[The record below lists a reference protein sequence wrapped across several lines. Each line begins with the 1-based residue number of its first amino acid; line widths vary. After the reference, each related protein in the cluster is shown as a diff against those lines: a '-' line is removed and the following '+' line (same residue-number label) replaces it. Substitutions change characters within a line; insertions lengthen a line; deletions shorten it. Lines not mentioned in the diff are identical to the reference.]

1 MNNNFPVYYEIEFY
15 DEDRKEYKEGGFLFA
30 KDFVEAAKEIQAFYG
45 IDEIINLYVEMWDN
59 MEMIFPRE
67 RKLIVKCLTKLII
80 ILVVCGALGIVA
92 DSIYPIL
99 LNNVAMG
106 QLENDNL
113 YFVIVNEWDAIVRII
128 AIFQSI
134 IAGIGLYYIS
144 KDVYNYFNR
153 KREN

>member
-1 MNNNFPVYYEIEFY
+1 M
-15 DEDRKEYKEGGFLFA
+15 K
-30 KDFVEAAKEIQAFYG
+30 
-45 IDEIINLYVEMWDN
+45 
-59 MEMIFPRE
+59 E

-80 ILVVCGALGIVA
+80 ILVICGALGIVA

-113 YFVIVNEWDAIVRII
+113 YFVIINEWDAIVRIV
-128 AIFQSI
+128 AVLQSI

-144 KDVYNYFNR
+144 TDVYNYFNR

>member
-1 MNNNFPVYYEIEFY
+1 M
-15 DEDRKEYKEGGFLFA
+15 KEK
-30 KDFVEAAKEIQAFYG
+30 
-45 IDEIINLYVEMWDN
+45 
-59 MEMIFPRE
+59 
-67 RKLIVKCLTKLII
+67 KLIVKCLTKLII
-80 ILVVCGALGIVA
+80 VLVICGTLGIVA

-144 KDVYNYFNR
+144 KDVCNYFNR
-153 KREN
+153 KRENEK

>member
-1 MNNNFPVYYEIEFY
+1 M
-15 DEDRKEYKEGGFLFA
+15 
-30 KDFVEAAKEIQAFYG
+30 
-45 IDEIINLYVEMWDN
+45 
-59 MEMIFPRE
+59 RE

-80 ILVVCGALGIVA
+80 ILVICGALGIVV

-134 IAGIGLYYIS
+134 VAGIGLYCIS

>member
-1 MNNNFPVYYEIEFY
+1 M
-15 DEDRKEYKEGGFLFA
+15 
-30 KDFVEAAKEIQAFYG
+30 
-45 IDEIINLYVEMWDN
+45 
-59 MEMIFPRE
+59 RE

-80 ILVVCGALGIVA
+80 VLVICGALGIVV
-92 DSIYPIL
+92 DSIYPLL

>member
-1 MNNNFPVYYEIEFY
+1 M
-15 DEDRKEYKEGGFLFA
+15 
-30 KDFVEAAKEIQAFYG
+30 
-45 IDEIINLYVEMWDN
+45 
-59 MEMIFPRE
+59 RE

-144 KDVYNYFNR
+144 KDVCNYFNR
-153 KREN
+153 KRENEK

>member
-1 MNNNFPVYYEIEFY
+1 
-15 DEDRKEYKEGGFLFA
+15 
-30 KDFVEAAKEIQAFYG
+30 
-45 IDEIINLYVEMWDN
+45 
-59 MEMIFPRE
+59 
-67 RKLIVKCLTKLII
+67 
-80 ILVVCGALGIVA
+80 
-92 DSIYPIL
+92 
-99 LNNVAMG
+99 MG

>member
-1 MNNNFPVYYEIEFY
+1 M
-15 DEDRKEYKEGGFLFA
+15 
-30 KDFVEAAKEIQAFYG
+30 
-45 IDEIINLYVEMWDN
+45 
-59 MEMIFPRE
+59 RE

-80 ILVVCGALGIVA
+80 VLVICGTLGIIA

-106 QLENDNL
+106 QLENDNF

-128 AIFQSI
+128 AVFQSI

-144 KDVYNYFNR
+144 NDIYNYFNR
-153 KREN
+153 KRENEK

>member
-1 MNNNFPVYYEIEFY
+1 M
-15 DEDRKEYKEGGFLFA
+15 
-30 KDFVEAAKEIQAFYG
+30 
-45 IDEIINLYVEMWDN
+45 
-59 MEMIFPRE
+59 RE

-80 ILVVCGALGIVA
+80 ILVICGALGIVT
-92 DSIYPIL
+92 DSIYPLL

-113 YFVIVNEWDAIVRII
+113 YFVIVNECDAIVRFI
-128 AIFQSI
+128 AVFQSI

>member
-1 MNNNFPVYYEIEFY
+1 M
-15 DEDRKEYKEGGFLFA
+15 K
-30 KDFVEAAKEIQAFYG
+30 
-45 IDEIINLYVEMWDN
+45 
-59 MEMIFPRE
+59 E

-80 ILVVCGALGIVA
+80 ILVICSTLGIVA

-113 YFVIVNEWDAIVRII
+113 YFVIINEWDAIVRIV
-128 AIFQSI
+128 AVLQSI

-144 KDVYNYFNR
+144 TDIYNYFNR

>member
-1 MNNNFPVYYEIEFY
+1 M
-15 DEDRKEYKEGGFLFA
+15 KEK
-30 KDFVEAAKEIQAFYG
+30 
-45 IDEIINLYVEMWDN
+45 
-59 MEMIFPRE
+59 
-67 RKLIVKCLTKLII
+67 KLIVKCLIKLII
-80 ILVVCGALGIVA
+80 VLVICGTLGIVA

-99 LNNVAMG
+99 LNHVAMG

-144 KDVYNYFNR
+144 YDVCDYLNR
-153 KREN
+153 KRENEK

>member
-1 MNNNFPVYYEIEFY
+1 M
-15 DEDRKEYKEGGFLFA
+15 
-30 KDFVEAAKEIQAFYG
+30 
-45 IDEIINLYVEMWDN
+45 
-59 MEMIFPRE
+59 RE
-67 RKLIVKCLTKLII
+67 RKLIIKCLIKLII
-80 ILVVCGALGIVA
+80 ILVICGTLGIVA

-99 LNNVAMG
+99 LNNAAMG

-113 YFVIVNEWDAIVRII
+113 YFVIVNEWNTIVRII

>member
-1 MNNNFPVYYEIEFY
+1 M
-15 DEDRKEYKEGGFLFA
+15 
-30 KDFVEAAKEIQAFYG
+30 
-45 IDEIINLYVEMWDN
+45 
-59 MEMIFPRE
+59 RE

-80 ILVVCGALGIVA
+80 ILVICGALGIVT
-92 DSIYPIL
+92 DSIYPLL

-128 AIFQSI
+128 AVFQSI

>member
-1 MNNNFPVYYEIEFY
+1 M
-15 DEDRKEYKEGGFLFA
+15 K
-30 KDFVEAAKEIQAFYG
+30 
-45 IDEIINLYVEMWDN
+45 
-59 MEMIFPRE
+59 E

-80 ILVVCGALGIVA
+80 ILVICGVLGIVA

-113 YFVIVNEWDAIVRII
+113 YFVIINEWDAIVRIV
-128 AIFQSI
+128 AVLQSI

-144 KDVYNYFNR
+144 TDVYNYFNR